1 MRIARTF
8 DHAMIVGPWGDVPA
22 AAEEA
27 AGVVLAN
34 LELANLELADLDLA
48 ELQAVPAR
56 FPALAQRRFQI
67 EEPTDEPDR

>member
-27 AGVVLAN
+27 AGVVIAN
-34 LELANLELADLDLA
+34 LDLA
-48 ELQAVPAR
+48 ELQAMPAR
-56 FPALAQRRFQI
+56 FPALAQRHFQI

>member
-22 AAEEA
+22 AAAEA
-27 AGVVLAN
+27 AGVA
-34 LELANLELADLDLA
+34 LADLDLV
-48 ELQAVPAR
+48 ELQAVRAR

-67 EEPTDEPDR
+67 DEPDR

>member
-8 DHAMIVGPWGDVPA
+8 DHAMIIGPWGDVPA

-34 LELANLELADLDLA
+34 LELADLDLV
-48 ELQAVPAR
+48 ELQAVRAR

-67 EEPTDEPDR
+67 QEPTDEPDR

>member
-27 AGVVLAN
+27 AGVVIAN
-34 LELANLELADLDLA
+34 LELAELDLA

>member
-1 MRIARTF
+1 MIAMRIARTF

-27 AGVVLAN
+27 AGVVLA
-34 LELANLELADLDLA
+34 DLDVV
-48 ELQAVPAR
+48 ELQAVRAR

>member
-27 AGVVLAN
+27 AGVVI
-34 LELANLELADLDLA
+34 ANLELADLDLA

>member
-8 DHAMIVGPWGDVPA
+8 DRAMIVGPWGDMPA
-22 AAEEA
+22 AADES

-34 LELANLELADLDLA
+34 LELANLELADL
-48 ELQAVPAR
+48 ELVERQAVRAR

-67 EEPTDEPDR
+67 DEPTDEPDR

>member
-27 AGVVLAN
+27 AGVVI
-34 LELANLELADLDLA
+34 ANLELADLALA
-48 ELQAVPAR
+48 EPQAVRAR
-56 FPALAQRRFQI
+56 FPAFAQRRFEI
-67 EEPTDEPDR
+67 EESTDEPDR